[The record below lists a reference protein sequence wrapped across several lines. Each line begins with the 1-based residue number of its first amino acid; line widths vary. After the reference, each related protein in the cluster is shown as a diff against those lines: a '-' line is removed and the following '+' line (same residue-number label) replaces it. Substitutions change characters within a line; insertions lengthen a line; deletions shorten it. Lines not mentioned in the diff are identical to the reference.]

1 MPETLDRRQ
10 LKKRR
15 TRIAIQNTALEM
27 FAAHGYHATTI
38 SAIADAAD
46 VAPRTVTWHFPAKED
61 LLFEDD
67 PFAPDTLGIRIQSR
81 AAGEP
86 TLDAVRDW
94 MAKTMKNLS
103 STAPEDP
110 DSVWRQRALRLKV
123 IIADDD
129 LRARA
134 RSAYYKA
141 EQMIAEGIGQD
152 LGLPASALAPR
163 LAAMTAIAGLR
174 ELHEMWEAQSP
185 GAPPSTTELLAL
197 VDRVLDFARA
207 GIAALQNEAQPS
219 TSTPDTSS

>member
-103 STAPEDP
+103 S
-110 DSVWRQRALRLKV
+110 
-123 IIADDD
+123 
-129 LRARA
+129 
-134 RSAYYKA
+134 A

-163 LAAMTAIAGLR
+163 LAAMTAVAGLR

-197 VDRVLDFARA
+197 VDRVLDFVRA